1 MTSTNLTGRV
11 PPPEIL
17 QLSSAGH
24 GEQHAGV
31 DRDEQNAAPN
41 AGLQGGGSLYS
52 KRRTAHAKAILP
64 PRINLRRAAS
74 YNVAEKG
81 PLSSTSSRFSFNHL
95 VFSPPPSPGL
105 PSLSPPKK
113 PPQRKL
119 ILGVRPIRLIRYTI
133 RILSILA
140 VFWISLE
147 VLTYLFGP
155 EIPIPA
161 DNTRL
166 SVPEKPIVA
175 PPKRSDGVEM
185 VSQKGAP
192 DFATPIVITDH
203 RGKAKWTVSIPPGT
217 PFPLSQKGYAD
228 MCGRCEQVA
237 ARAVE
242 LRSQGSGLPQVSL
255 SFGAEAPDH
264 DFIDVQEAEKAGYLP
279 KRGAGGTNTG
289 KPVCKKSLTFV
300 LESSEAGLGK
310 TLMMLWIAYGLAE
323 KEGRGFF
330 IDDTRW
336 AYGEYS
342 DIFEAPPA
350 QDCSPPPDH
359 ERLPCPP
366 QARHLVVSAAN
377 AHEVFANLLPPSAE
391 GIFSSSSPPLEPLD
405 PSLLKKQ
412 FALARS
418 GFRALFH
425 LNAGDARHVDA
436 RTRKLLAKRLV
447 PKTKGT
453 QSGLSIGLHI
463 RRGDRHPFEPQYR
476 RSYLPV
482 NVYTD
487 FAQEIIASKFNSSG
501 SIFHDT
507 AEENRLA
514 REHSFMILASDDPL
528 VYDSEEVKDNLN
540 GKRVVRAQDRIKLAS
555 KHELLPKGG
564 KEEEVDRN
572 VMHKFVDE
580 AFGWEGGFYAGMF
593 WNLGVPTANN
603 DKKEEKG
610 VGAESLRL
618 RSLVG
623 RAYMMDLAVLAE
635 ASDVV
640 VCTVSSLG
648 CRLLGVMMGEGS
660 VKGGRWVNVDGGL
673 GWLGLD

>member
-1 MTSTNLTGRV
+1 M
-11 PPPEIL
+11 PPTL
-17 QLSSAGH
+17 DLS
-24 GEQHAGV
+24 
-31 DRDEQNAAPN
+31 
-41 AGLQGGGSLYS
+41 
-52 KRRTAHAKAILP
+52 RTAHAKAILP

-74 YNVAEKG
+74 YNAAEKG

-119 ILGVRPIRLIRYTI
+119 ILGVRPIRLVRYTL
-133 RILSILA
+133 RILSIFV
-140 VFWISLE
+140 VFWVSLE

-155 EIPIPA
+155 EIPIQ
-161 DNTRL
+161 
-166 SVPEKPIVA
+166 PEKARPPIPA
-175 PPKRSDGVEM
+175 KPIPAAPKRSDGVVEM

-192 DFATPIVITDH
+192 DFVTPIVITDH

-217 PFPLSQKGYAD
+217 PFPLSQKEYID
-228 MCGRCEQVA
+228 MCGRCKQVA

-242 LRSQGSGLPQVSL
+242 LRSQGSGLQQVSL
-255 SFGAEAPDH
+255 SFGPESPDH
-264 DFIDVQEAEKAGYLP
+264 DFIDVQEAEIAGYLP

-300 LESSEAGLGK
+300 LESNEAGLGK
-310 TLMMLWIAYGLAE
+310 TLMMLWVAYGLAQ

-336 AYGEYS
+336 AYGKYS
-342 DIFEAPPA
+342 DIFQPPPI

-359 ERLPCPP
+359 ERLPCPS

-377 AHEVFANLLPPSAE
+377 ANEVFANLLPPPTE
-391 GIFSSSSPPLEPLD
+391 DIFSLSPPSLELHD
-405 PSLLKKQ
+405 SSLLKKQ
-412 FALARS
+412 FQLARAGYKS
-418 GFRALFH
+418 LFH
-425 LNAGDARHVDA
+425 LNAGDARYVDT

-453 QSGLSIGLHI
+453 QSGLAIGLHI
-463 RRGDRHPFEPQYR
+463 RRGDRHPFESQYR
-476 RSYLPV
+476 RSYLPL
-482 NVYTD
+482 NIYTD
-487 FAQEIIASKFNSSG
+487 LAQEIITSKFNSSG
-501 SIFHDT
+501 SLFHDT
-507 AEENRLA
+507 AEQNRLA
-514 REHSFMILASDDPL
+514 REHSFMILASDDPV
-528 VYDSEEVKDNLN
+528 VYDSDEMKDNRN

-564 KEEEVDRN
+564 EKEEEQDRN
-572 VMHKFVDE
+572 VMHKFVEE

-603 DKKEEKG
+603 EKRSGDKGGRKM
-610 VGAESLRL
+610 GAESLRL

-648 CRLLGVMMGEGS
+648 CRLLGVMMMGDGMKGE
-660 VKGGRWVNVDGGL
+660 RWVNVDGGY

>member
-1 MTSTNLTGRV
+1 MTPTTLTGQA
-11 PPPEIL
+11 PPAAFL
-17 QLSSAGH
+17 QLSSAEH
-24 GEQHAGV
+24 VEQDTAA
-31 DRDEQNAAPN
+31 DIDESTATQIAEP
-41 AGLQGGGSLYS
+41 LGGSLYS
-52 KRRTAHAKAILP
+52 KRRTAHAKGILP

-74 YNVAEKG
+74 YNAAEKG

-105 PSLSPPKK
+105 PSLSPPRK

-119 ILGVRPIRLIRYTI
+119 ILGVRPIRFIRYSI
-133 RILSILA
+133 RILSIFV
-140 VFWISLE
+140 VFWVSLE
-147 VLTYLFGP
+147 VLTYFFGP

-161 DNTRL
+161 EKTR
-166 SVPEKPIVA
+166 PPIPAKPIVVG

-203 RGKAKWTVSIPPGT
+203 RGKAKWTVSMPPGT
-217 PFPLSQKGYAD
+217 PFPLSQKEYTD
-228 MCGRCEQVA
+228 MCGRCKQVA

-242 LRSQGSGLPQVSL
+242 LRSEGSSLQQVSL
-255 SFGAEAPDH
+255 SFGPEGPDH

-279 KRGAGGTNTG
+279 KRGSGGTNTG
-289 KPVCKKSLTFV
+289 KPVCKKSLTYV
-300 LESSEAGLGK
+300 LESNEAGLGK
-310 TLMMLWIAYGLAE
+310 TLMMLWISYGLAQ

-336 AYGEYS
+336 AYGKYS
-342 DIFEAPPA
+342 DIFEPPPI
-350 QDCSPPPDH
+350 QDCSPPPNH

-377 AHEVFANLLPPSAE
+377 ANEVFADLMPPSE
-391 GIFSSSSPPLEPLD
+391 EIFSPFPPSLEAQDSP
-405 PSLLKKQ
+405 LLKKQ
-412 FALARS
+412 FSLART
-418 GFRALFH
+418 GYKALFH

-453 QSGLSIGLHI
+453 QSGIAVGMHI
-463 RRGDRHPFEPQYR
+463 RRGDRHPFEAQYR

-482 NVYTD
+482 NTYTD
-487 FAQEIIASKFNSSG
+487 FAQEIIASRFNSSG
-501 SIFHDT
+501 SLFHST
-507 AEENRLA
+507 AEENRVA
-514 REHSFMILASDDPL
+514 REQSFMILASDDPV
-528 VYDSEEVKDNLN
+528 VYDSDEMKDNRN
-540 GKRVVRAQDRIKLAS
+540 GRRVVRAQDRIKLAS
-555 KHELLPKGG
+555 KHELGQSKG
-564 KEEEVDRN
+564 EEKDRS

-603 DKKEEKG
+603 EKKKEE
-610 VGAESLRL
+610 VTDRAESLRL

-623 RAYMMDLAVLAE
+623 RAYMMDLAVLAD

-648 CRLLGVMMGEGS
+648 CRLLGVMMGEG
-660 VKGGRWVNVDGGL
+660 VKGERWVNVDGGY
-673 GWLGLD
+673 GWLGLA